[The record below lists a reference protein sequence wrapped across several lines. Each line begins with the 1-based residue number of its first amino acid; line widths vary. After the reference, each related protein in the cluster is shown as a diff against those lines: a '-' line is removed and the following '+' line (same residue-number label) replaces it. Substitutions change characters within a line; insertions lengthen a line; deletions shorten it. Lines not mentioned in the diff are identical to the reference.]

1 MEWVHFLRSRADC
14 GYYVWTAAGINGVN
28 GRTYRVRDMTLEE
41 IGRWPVD
48 ARSSTWSKPKWR

>member
-48 ARSSTWSKPKWR
+48 ARSST